1 MIKVPLRFSYISTFF
16 VSNFYE
22 NRRTTRITCSTVSLR
37 FFRAE
42 AGSTCFFQRA
52 DGAENWEKGVD
63 SGIVTLD
70 GIWGDAAG
78 EGEDGLAV
86 FFSQS
91 GDGDGGFSH
100 SSLSVETTL
109 TGDDDIAVLDERFQ
123 RSFFQHDRGARFQD
137 SVHIA

>member
-37 FFRAE
+37 FFRAD
-42 AGSTCFFQRA
+42 AFHCFFQRA

-86 FFSQS
+86 IFLASLATAI
-91 GDGDGGFSH
+91 GGFSH

-123 RSFFQHDRGARFQD
+123 RSFFQHDRGARIPGTAF
-137 SVHIA
+137 I

>member
-37 FFRAE
+37 FFRRMPVH
-42 AGSTCFFQRA
+42 CFFQRA

-91 GDGDGGFSH
+91 GDGDGAFP
-100 SSLSVETTL
+100 
-109 TGDDDIAVLDERFQ
+109 
-123 RSFFQHDRGARFQD
+123 
-137 SVHIA
+137 

>member
-37 FFRAE
+37 FFRAD
-42 AGSTCFFQRA
+42 AGSIASSSEQMERRIGKKASIPASLHWMASGVTQPEKAKTGLPYFLA
-52 DGAENWEKGVD
+52 SLATAMGAFP
-63 SGIVTLD
+63 I
-70 GIWGDAAG
+70 
-78 EGEDGLAV
+78 AV
-86 FFSQS
+86 CPF
-91 GDGDGGFSH
+91 
-100 SSLSVETTL
+100 ETTL

>member
-37 FFRAE
+37 FFRAD
-42 AGSTCFFQRA
+42 AGSIASSSEQMERRIGKKASIPASLHWMASGVTQP
-52 DGAENWEKGVD
+52 EKAK
-63 SGIVTLD
+63 T
-70 GIWGDAAG
+70 
-78 EGEDGLAV
+78 GLPYFLA
-86 FFSQS
+86 SLATAM
-91 GDGDGGFSH
+91 G